1 MIESK
6 GKKILCTA
14 EILFLVLATFS
25 PHVPQVIEIGV
36 TLALIVISI
45 WLLAKQNNGDVP
57 LDNTILIAMICFVLA
72 MLCDVRNVFGGQPY
86 SMVDFMYPCYFLC
99 GYLVAKRHSK
109 TQFYDTL
116 EKIVFVAA
124 ILSLVGMSVY
134 YINSSWIYSFPTYV
148 QGGRTHRT
156 LFFFNYLFEGTWMA
170 VRNSGFAWEPGAFQ
184 ILINLALQIAIQRQ
198 DGKRLFSRVCI
209 YTLAVIFTRSTIG
222 YVVLAINLFCLV
234 RKHKKYLPI
243 IATACVL
250 GLVVIIPELQYQIQY
265 KLFGSRAFGA
275 RFTPL
280 INAIKYAWYMP
291 LGLGSTGYDAVYESA
306 YIGSY
311 DCFTQILLRFGYPM
325 LIYVMGRIVK
335 IFRSDNKY
343 IAIILIISFLSEP
356 IWGNLLITAMYYLE
370 DKKTLG
376 VPDGEIVAV

>member
-1 MIESK
+1 
-6 GKKILCTA
+6 
-14 EILFLVLATFS
+14 
-25 PHVPQVIEIGV
+25 
-36 TLALIVISI
+36 
-45 WLLAKQNNGDVP
+45 
-57 LDNTILIAMICFVLA
+57 
-72 MLCDVRNVFGGQPY
+72 
-86 SMVDFMYPCYFLC
+86 
-99 GYLVAKRHSK
+99 
-109 TQFYDTL
+109 
-116 EKIVFVAA
+116 
-124 ILSLVGMSVY
+124 
-134 YINSSWIYSFPTYV
+134 
-148 QGGRTHRT
+148 
-156 LFFFNYLFEGTWMA
+156 MA

-234 RKHKKYLPI
+234 RKHRKYLPI
-243 IATACVL
+243 IATACLL

-325 LIYVMGRIVK
+325 LIYVMGRIAK
-335 IFRSDNKY
+335 IFRKDNKY

-376 VPDGEIVAV
+376 VSDGEIVAV